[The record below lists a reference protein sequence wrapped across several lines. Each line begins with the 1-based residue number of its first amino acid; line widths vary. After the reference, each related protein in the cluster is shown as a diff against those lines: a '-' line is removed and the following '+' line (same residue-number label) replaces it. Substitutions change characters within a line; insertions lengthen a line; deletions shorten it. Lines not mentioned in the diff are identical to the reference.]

1 MSDGKT
7 EIVVDT
13 NVPIVANGGNE
24 QADPSCRLNCIASLR
39 DIQDERIVLLDDKN
53 LILGEYKRRLSFSG
67 QPEPGDAFFKWLFD
81 NQANPAHCR
90 KVPLTVHQ
98 VRGFEE
104 FPDDPSLDSFDHD
117 DRKFV
122 AVVRAS
128 GTGPAVLNASDRD
141 WWFYRQVLQ
150 KHGVKVEFLCP
161 NLMKAR

>member
-1 MSDGKT
+1 MSDEKT

-39 DIQDERIVLLDDKN
+39 NIQDERIVLLDDKN

-90 KVPLTVHQ
+90 KVPLTAHS

-104 FPDDPSLDSFDHD
+104 FPEDPELSLFDKD
-117 DRKFV
+117 DRMFV
-122 AVVRAS
+122 AVVLAS
-128 GTGPAVLNASDRD
+128 GTGPKVLNASDRD
-141 WWFYRQVLQ
+141 WWRYRRELRR
-150 KHGVKVEFLCP
+150 HGVDVVFLCP
-161 NLMKAR
+161 SLMEEC